1 MHTLMNRKN
10 CLSVY
15 QMGKP
20 AVQCG
25 LGFNAV
31 LMLCPVGGKQELN
44 PERSGAVLLV

>member
-1 MHTLMNRKN
+1 MHTLMNRKI

-20 AVQCG
+20 EVQRG
-25 LGFNAV
+25 LGFSAV

-44 PERSGAVLLV
+44 PEQSSAVSLV